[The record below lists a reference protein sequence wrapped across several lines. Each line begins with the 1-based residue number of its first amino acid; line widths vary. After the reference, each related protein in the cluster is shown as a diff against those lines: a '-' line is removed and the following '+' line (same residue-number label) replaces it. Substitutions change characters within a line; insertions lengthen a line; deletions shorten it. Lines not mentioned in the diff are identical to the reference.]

1 MAIAPAVRDEL
12 MHPAAK
18 EPSSQRQGDDTD
30 QSHGPQLMSQRG
42 EIAGFQKDA
51 AQNDHE
57 IAQGAQ

>member
-12 MHPAAK
+12 IHPAAK
-18 EPSSQRQGDDTD
+18 EPSSQRHVDDTD